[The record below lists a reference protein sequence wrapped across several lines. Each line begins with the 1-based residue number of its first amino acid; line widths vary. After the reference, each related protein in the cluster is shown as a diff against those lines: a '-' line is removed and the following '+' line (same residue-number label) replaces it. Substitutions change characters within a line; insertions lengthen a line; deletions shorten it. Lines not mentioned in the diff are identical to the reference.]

1 VPVLFPMA
9 ASPNLFELTA
19 ALLRL
24 LAVFAVLA
32 DGLLQVLFRLADV
45 TATCVIAVRAGKPE
59 CYAAR
64 MATVRMV
71 RIARRKL
78 TLIPLVAATYFMV
91 SGGPYGLEDL
101 VQSAGY
107 GRAVLVLLIT
117 PVLWALPTAL
127 MVGELASAV
136 PEEGGYYE
144 WVRRAMGPFWGFQEA
159 WLSLAASVFDMALY
173 PTLFVLY
180 LGRIWPRMGDGHVA
194 LAVGVAVIAMC
205 VAWNLASARSVGNG
219 SVLVGVL
226 LLAPFVVLV
235 VEAILKPRVAAP
247 PMIGAHL
254 PLMMGV
260 LVVMWNYMGW
270 DNASTVA
277 GEVENPQRN
286 YPLAVFLAV
295 AAVAATYL
303 IVVGAAWRIGIAP
316 AAWNT
321 GAWVEVA
328 TSVGGRALG
337 LAVVAGGMLCG
348 LGMMN
353 ALVLSYS
360 RVPMA
365 MAKDGLLPRL
375 LSRTSTHTGAPWVSI
390 LVCAAVWSLSLGLG
404 FERLIELDVM
414 LAGLSIVLEFAALI
428 VLRVR
433 EPGLPRPFR
442 VPGGLAGAV
451 LIAFLP
457 SLLLGVAIARN
468 VSEQGLTRGLL
479 LGLALVAAG
488 PALYFVMR
496 RTAP

>member
-1 VPVLFPMA
+1 MA
-9 ASPNLFELTA
+9 TP
-19 ALLRL
+19 
-24 LAVFAVLA
+24 
-32 DGLLQVLFRLADV
+32 RLAF
-45 TATCVIAVRAGKPE
+45 IP
-59 CYAAR
+59 
-64 MATVRMV
+64 
-71 RIARRKL
+71 RRKL
-78 TLIPLVAATYFMV
+78 TLLPLVAATYFMV

-101 VQSAGY
+101 IQSAGY
-107 GRAVLVLLIT
+107 GRALLVLAIT
-117 PVLWALPTAL
+117 PLLWALPTAL
-127 MVGELASAV
+127 MVGELASAI

-194 LAVGVAVIAMC
+194 LAVGVAVIAAC
-205 VAWNLASARSVGNG
+205 VLWNLGGARSVGKG
-219 SVLVGVL
+219 SVVVGAL
-226 LLAPFVVLV
+226 LLAPFVVMAV
-235 VEAILKPRVAAP
+235 GAMLKQRVMAP
-247 PMIGAHL
+247 PVTGPHL
-254 PLMMGV
+254 PLVMGV

-270 DNASTVA
+270 DNASTIA

-286 YPLAVFLAV
+286 YPVGVMLGVG
-295 AAVAATYL
+295 AVAATYL
-303 IVVGAAWRIGIAP
+303 FVVSAAWRTGIAP
-316 AAWNT
+316 AAWET

-328 TSVGGRALG
+328 TAVGGRGLG

-365 MAKDGLLPRL
+365 MAQDGLLPRA
-375 LSRTSTHTGAPWVSI
+375 LSRTSTRTGAPWVSI
-390 LVCAAVWSLSLGLG
+390 LVCAVAWSLSLGLG

-451 LIAFLP
+451 LIAVP
-457 SLLLGVAIARN
+457 PALLLGAAMARS

-479 LGLALVAAG
+479 LGLSLVAAG
-488 PALYFVMR
+488 PASYFIV
-496 RTAP
+496 RTTTP

>member
-1 VPVLFPMA
+1 MK
-9 ASPNLFELTA
+9 TA
-19 ALLRL
+19 LS
-24 LAVFAVLA
+24 
-32 DGLLQVLFRLADV
+32 
-45 TATCVIAVRAGKPE
+45 
-59 CYAAR
+59 AR
-64 MATVRMV
+64 K
-71 RIARRKL
+71 KL
-78 TLIPLVAATYFMV
+78 TLLPLVAATYFMV

-107 GRAVLVLLIT
+107 GRALLVLAIT
-117 PVLWALPTAL
+117 PLLWALPTAL
-127 MVGELASAV
+127 MVGELASAI

-180 LGRIWPRMGDGHVA
+180 LRRMWPRLGDSHVS
-194 LAVGVAVIAMC
+194 LAVGVGVVVVC
-205 VAWNLASARSVGNG
+205 VLWNLAGAKSVGTG
-219 SVLVGVL
+219 SVVLGTL
-226 LLAPFVVLV
+226 LLAPFAVMAA
-235 VEAILKPRVAAP
+235 EAMFRPRVAAP
-247 PMIGAHL
+247 PLDGPHL
-254 PLMMGV
+254 PLVMGV

-277 GEVENPQRN
+277 GEVENPQRT
-286 YPLAVFLAV
+286 YPLGMLLAVGAV
-295 AAVAATYL
+295 AASYIIA
-303 IVVGAAWRIGIAP
+303 VGAAWRIGIAP
-316 AAWNT
+316 AAWET

-328 TSVGGRALG
+328 TALGGRGLG

-365 MAKDGLLPRL
+365 MAQDGMLPRVL
-375 LSRTSTHTGAPWVSI
+375 ARTSVRTGAPWVSI
-390 LVCAAVWSLSLGLG
+390 VACAAAWSLSLGLG

-414 LAGLSIVLEFAALI
+414 LAGLSIVLEFVALI

-433 EPGLPRPFR
+433 EPGMARPFR

-451 LIAFLP
+451 LIALP
-457 SLLLGVAIARN
+457 PTLLLGAAMARN
-468 VSEQGLTRGLL
+468 VAEQGLTRGLL

-488 PALYFVMR
+488 PVVYLVMETKMSR
-496 RTAP
+496 

>member
-1 VPVLFPMA
+1 
-9 ASPNLFELTA
+9 
-19 ALLRL
+19 
-24 LAVFAVLA
+24 
-32 DGLLQVLFRLADV
+32 
-45 TATCVIAVRAGKPE
+45 
-59 CYAAR
+59 

-71 RIARRKL
+71 RLARRKL

-107 GRAVLVLLIT
+107 GRALLVLLIT

-127 MVGELASAV
+127 MVGELASAI

-194 LAVGVAVIAMC
+194 LAVGAAVIAVC
-205 VAWNLASARSVGNG
+205 VAWNLAGARSVGNG
-219 SVLVGVL
+219 SLLVGVL
-226 LLAPFVVLV
+226 LLAPFAVMA
-235 VEAILKPRVAAP
+235 VEAMLKPRVAAP
-247 PMIGAHL
+247 PVAGPHL
-254 PLMMGV
+254 PLVMGV

-270 DNASTVA
+270 DNASTIA
-277 GEVENPQRN
+277 GEVESPQRK
-286 YPLAVFLAV
+286 YPLAVLLAV
-295 AAVAATYL
+295 AAVVATYV
-303 IVVGAAWRIGIAP
+303 IVVGAAWRTGIAP
-316 AAWNT
+316 SAWET
-321 GAWVEVA
+321 GAWVNVA
-328 TSVGGRALG
+328 IAVGGRGLG

-365 MAKDGLLPRL
+365 MAQDGLLPRL
-375 LSRTSTHTGAPWVSI
+375 LSRTSTRTGAPWVSI
-390 LVCAAVWSLSLGLG
+390 LACAAAWSLSLGLG

-414 LAGLSIVLEFAALI
+414 LAGLSIVLEFVALI

-433 EPGLPRPFR
+433 EPGMPRPFR

-451 LIAFLP
+451 LIAVFP
-457 SLLLGVAIARN
+457 TLLLGAAMARS

-479 LGLALVAAG
+479 LGLVLVAAG
-488 PALYFVMR
+488 PAVYFLCR
-496 RTAP
+496 AAGRGPGRETADSSRPKGH

>member
-1 VPVLFPMA
+1 MA
-9 ASPNLFELTA
+9 TPKT
-19 ALLRL
+19 ALLPR
-24 LAVFAVLA
+24 
-32 DGLLQVLFRLADV
+32 Q
-45 TATCVIAVRAGKPE
+45 
-59 CYAAR
+59 
-64 MATVRMV
+64 
-71 RIARRKL
+71 KL
-78 TLIPLVAATYFMV
+78 TLLPLVAATYFMV

-107 GRAVLVLLIT
+107 GRALLVLAIT
-117 PVLWALPTAL
+117 PLLWALPTAL
-127 MVGELASAV
+127 MVGELASAI

-180 LGRIWPRMGDGHVA
+180 LGRIWPRLSDGHLA
-194 LAVGVAVIAMC
+194 LAVGVGVVVAC
-205 VAWNLASARSVGNG
+205 VLWNLAGARSVGNG

-226 LLAPFVVLV
+226 LLAPFAVMTVK
-235 VEAILKPRVAAP
+235 AMLKPSVAAP
-247 PMIGAHL
+247 TVTGPHL
-254 PLMMGV
+254 PLVMGV

-286 YPLAVFLAV
+286 YPLGVLLAV

-303 IVVGAAWRIGIAP
+303 IVVAAAWRTGIAP
-316 AAWNT
+316 SMWET
-321 GAWVEVA
+321 GAWVNVA
-328 TSVGGRALG
+328 NAVGGRGLS

-365 MAKDGLLPRL
+365 MAQDGLLPPL
-375 LSRTSTHTGAPWVSI
+375 LARTSRRTGAPWVSI
-390 LVCAAVWSLSLGLG
+390 LACAVAWSLSLGLG

-414 LAGLSIVLEFAALI
+414 LAGLSIVLEFAAFI

-433 EPGLPRPFR
+433 EPAMARPFR

-451 LIAFLP
+451 LLAVFP
-457 SLLLGVAIARN
+457 ALLLGVAIARN
-468 VSEQGLTRGLL
+468 VSEQGVTRGLL

-488 PALYFVMR
+488 PALYFAMR
-496 RTAP
+496 AGT

>member
-1 VPVLFPMA
+1 MA
-9 ASPNLFELTA
+9 TPKT
-19 ALLRL
+19 ALLPR
-24 LAVFAVLA
+24 
-32 DGLLQVLFRLADV
+32 Q
-45 TATCVIAVRAGKPE
+45 
-59 CYAAR
+59 
-64 MATVRMV
+64 
-71 RIARRKL
+71 KL
-78 TLIPLVAATYFMV
+78 TLLPLVAATYFMV

-107 GRAVLVLLIT
+107 GRALLVLAIT
-117 PVLWALPTAL
+117 PLLWAVPTAL
-127 MVGELASAV
+127 MVGELASAI

-159 WLSLAASVFDMALY
+159 WLSLAASIFDMALY

-180 LGRIWPRMGDGHVA
+180 LGRIWPRLSNAHVA
-194 LAVGVAVIAMC
+194 LAVGVGVVAAC
-205 VAWNLASARSVGNG
+205 VLWNLAGARSVGNG
-219 SVLVGVL
+219 SVVVGVL
-226 LLAPFVVLV
+226 LLAPFAVMT
-235 VEAILKPRVAAP
+235 AKAMLKPSVATP
-247 PMIGAHL
+247 TVTGPHL
-254 PLMMGV
+254 PLVMGV

-286 YPLAVFLAV
+286 YPLGALLAV

-303 IVVGAAWRIGIAP
+303 IVVAAAWRSGIVP
-316 AAWNT
+316 AMWET
-321 GAWVEVA
+321 GAWVNVA
-328 TSVGGRALG
+328 TAIGGRELG

-365 MAKDGLLPRL
+365 MAQDGLLPRPL
-375 LSRTSTHTGAPWVSI
+375 ARTSRRTGVPWVSI
-390 LVCAAVWSLSLGLG
+390 LACAVAWSLSLGLG

-414 LAGLSIVLEFAALI
+414 LAGLSIVLEFAAFI

-433 EPGLPRPFR
+433 EAEMPRPFR

-451 LIAFLP
+451 LIAILP
-457 SLLLGVAIARN
+457 SLLLGAAVARN
-468 VSEQGLTRGLL
+468 VSEQGVTRGLL

-488 PALYFVMR
+488 PTLYLAMR
-496 RTAP
+496 ART